1 MASVE
6 RRRRLIVT
14 ADDFGASAS
23 INQAVLQAHQNG
35 ILTCASLMVNG
46 EAFAEAVQI
55 ARACPRLGVGLHLT
69 LCCGRATLGAEEIP
83 DLVNED
89 ATLPRSA
96 VAAGFAYYFSR
107 RLREQLAKEI
117 AAQFDKFQSTRLMM
131 DHVNGHLHFHL
142 HPTVLSLLISEMK
155 KCGVEAMRLTHDP
168 IEIDRQLGRGRWLYR
183 WSHGRIFQRLTER
196 ARPLLMQE
204 GVAHTA
210 QVFGLLQDSRVTE
223 DYLLKLLPHLPQGDS
238 EVYSH
243 PSLDRFRNEY
253 EALLSPRVHAMI
265 EERGIER
272 IRYQDL

>member
-14 ADDFGASAS
+14 ADDFGASTS
-23 INQAVLQAHQNG
+23 INQAVLQAHQQG

-46 EAFAEAVQI
+46 EAFEEAVEI

-69 LCCGRATLGAEEIP
+69 LCCGRATLRTEEIP

-107 RLREQLAKEI
+107 GLRAQLAKEI
-117 AAQFDKFQSTRLMM
+117 AAQFEKFQSTRLMM

-142 HPTVLSLLISEMK
+142 HPTVLRLVIPEMK
-155 KCGVEAMRLTHDP
+155 KRGVRAMRLTNDP
-168 IEIDRQLGRGRWLYR
+168 LKIDRKLGRSRWWYR
-183 WSHGRIFQRLTER
+183 QTHGAIFQRLSKR

-204 GVAHTA
+204 GIAHTG
-210 QVFGLLQDSRVTE
+210 QVFGLLQDTRVTE
-223 DYLLKLLPHLPQGDS
+223 DYLLKLLPELPEVDS

-243 PSLDRFRNEY
+243 PSLDKTPNEY
-253 EALLSPRVHAMI
+253 EALVSPSVRAMI